1 MERHPFIFS
10 NNTKYLFA
18 RHLVFWFCWWIFCS
32 ILYSYIPVQV
42 QLSFYTRF
50 LISSTEALIFLPIH
64 MFVAYS
70 LVYLIVPYL
79 LIKGRYVYS
88 VFAVALLFLITG
100 VLNAFISPHVGELRD
115 LILNPFVQDP
125 LPKRFSPISFH
136 YSMMAGLRGGV
147 TVGGLAAAIKLMKY
161 WYLKEQRNLQLQKE
175 NTEAQLQLLKAQVHP
190 HFLFNTMNNIYSFTQ
205 PSSPI
210 AAKLVAGL
218 SDMLRYMLYEG
229 EKATVPL
236 VRELAM
242 LQDYI
247 MLEQVRYGN
256 KLDVHIDI
264 TKNTSELFI
273 TPLILLPFV
282 ENCFKHGASNMIEQP
297 WINLH
302 IDVDDDYMMMKLLN
316 GKAVGFEAKKT
327 GSGIGLENVRRR
339 LALLYPG
346 KHALKIANE
355 EDVFIVD
362 LKIKLERRFSSKEI
376 SVSQQLMPAHA

>member
-236 VRELAM
+236 VKELAM

-316 GKAVGFEAKKT
+316 GKAVGFEAKKQDR
-327 GSGIGLENVRRR
+327 E
-339 LALLYPG
+339 LAWKTYEDDWLYFTRV
-346 KHALKIANE
+346 N
-355 EDVFIVD
+355 
-362 LKIKLERRFSSKEI
+362 
-376 SVSQQLMPAHA
+376 MP